1 MGHLK
6 VAVITG
12 GHTFDVIGL
21 HDMFNSFE
29 GCDCYVQ
36 PLEDW
41 SAGVARK
48 GSDYDVLVFY
58 NMHTM
63 APQNAPGGART
74 RRAIDTLGEG
84 PGIVV
89 LHHGILAFKADPVWD
104 ALVGMQDRTIDD
116 YSHDE
121 LLTVHI
127 ADTDHEITRGL
138 GDFTI
143 TDETY
148 DFRDVEG
155 PDSHVLLSVQHPGSM
170 STQAW
175 TRTYRDVR
183 VLNLVLGHDAQA
195 YANDMYRTVLR
206 RGILWCGTADALPD

>member
-1 MGHLK
+1 MTNKK

-12 GHTFDVIGL
+12 GHAFDVIGF
-21 HDMFNSFE
+21 HDLFRSLQ
-29 GCDCYVQ
+29 GCDCYIQ

-41 SAGVARK
+41 SADLVGNGKR
-48 GSDYDVLVFY
+48 YDVVVFY
-58 NMHTM
+58 NMHTV
-63 APQNAPGGART
+63 APQDAPGGRRT
-74 RRAIDTLGEG
+74 RQAIDALGEG

-104 ALVGMQDRTIDD
+104 AIVGMQDRTIND

-121 LLTVHI
+121 KLTVRI
-127 ADTDHEITRGL
+127 ADRDHAITRGL
-138 GDFTI
+138 ADFTI

-155 PDSHVLLSVQHPGSM
+155 PDSHVLLTVEHPNTM

-175 TRTYRDVR
+175 TRTYRQVR
-183 VLNLVLGHDAQA
+183 VLNLVPGHDNQA
-195 YANDMYRTVLR
+195 YANDTFRTVLR
-206 RGILWCGTADALPD
+206 RGILWCAGQDAID